1 MTHIPA
7 YTPQIA
13 VIGPGAIGATLAA
26 EPTRAGHEIL
36 LCGRTE
42 CREITISDVV
52 VPLLAAAS
60 NGW

>member
-13 VIGPGAIGATLAA
+13 VTGPGAIGATMAA
-26 EPTRAGHEIL
+26 ETTRAGHEVL
-36 LCGRTE
+36 LCSRTE

-60 NGW
+60 NRW